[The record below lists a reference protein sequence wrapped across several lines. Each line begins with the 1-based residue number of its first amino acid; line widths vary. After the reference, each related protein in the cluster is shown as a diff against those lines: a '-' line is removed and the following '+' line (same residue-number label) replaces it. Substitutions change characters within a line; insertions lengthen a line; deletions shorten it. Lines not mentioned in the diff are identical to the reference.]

1 MFRKMTRL
9 YILYHAVAYKTK
21 RTPKNHFLCLERPYS
36 VFFCLVALFLKFN
49 KLGGG
54 GGINMHKDTSSNV
67 LSLKEFVSVHFK

>member
-1 MFRKMTRL
+1 MFRNMTRL

-54 GGINMHKDTSSNV
+54 GINMHKDNSSNV
-67 LSLKEFVSVHFK
+67 LLLKEFVSVHFK

>member
-36 VFFCLVALFLKFN
+36 VFFLFGCVIFEIQQIR
-49 KLGGG
+49 G